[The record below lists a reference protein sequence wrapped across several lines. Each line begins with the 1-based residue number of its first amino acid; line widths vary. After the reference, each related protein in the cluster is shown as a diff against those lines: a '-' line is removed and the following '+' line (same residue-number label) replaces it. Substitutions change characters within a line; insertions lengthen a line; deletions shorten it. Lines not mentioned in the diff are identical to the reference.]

1 MMAKAAAQAVRSRP
15 GGVRATD
22 PGSVDEQLSRIYL
35 YPARLFASAR
45 PYYVTTILGSC
56 VAVCLWDPGCRLGG
70 INHFL
75 LPYQATSSSPSFRFG
90 NVAIQRLIDELLG
103 LGSAEQDIQAKLFGG
118 ADEMTSPHRAVMDR
132 LAAWQARSGEKNISE
147 PAPPL
152 TQAGIAGSGSQSR
165 TLRVDIG
172 KLDRIMTLT
181 SEIGI
186 SRARIKQMI
195 DGLGE
200 RHLDGLR
207 EVRQEADRL
216 YMELQEQVMKIRMVP
231 VGPAFRQYIRMVR
244 DLARAHGKLA
254 TLTLEGEDVDVDT
267 AIVERLRE
275 PLTHLLRN
283 ALDHGIESPEVRQA
297 KGKDTCGHVL
307 LRARH
312 DAASIVVQVTDDGTG
327 LDRESI
333 VQRALATGIISEEQ
347 RLADH
352 DIFDLIFRQGFSTAQ
367 TVSDLSGRGIGMDI
381 VRRNIEAMRG
391 TVTVESRNGN
401 GTTVTMRLPL
411 TLAIIEGLAVRVSG
425 ETYII
430 PLESVIECLELPIEE
445 RPLAREG
452 VINLRGEPVPYVRL
466 REILKRDDNI
476 PHRENVVIVEH
487 KGGRA
492 GLVADTLEG
501 QSQAV
506 IKPLGKPFHD
516 LAGISGTTILG
527 SGRVAIVL
535 DVPAL
540 LCGPTNSRWHAR

>member
-1 MMAKAAAQAVRSRP
+1 
-15 GGVRATD
+15 
-22 PGSVDEQLSRIYL
+22 
-35 YPARLFASAR
+35 
-45 PYYVTTILGSC
+45 
-56 VAVCLWDPGCRLGG
+56 
-70 INHFL
+70 
-75 LPYQATSSSPSFRFG
+75 
-90 NVAIQRLIDELLG
+90 
-103 LGSAEQDIQAKLFGG
+103 
-118 ADEMTSPHRAVMDR
+118 
-132 LAAWQARSGEKNISE
+132 
-147 PAPPL
+147 
-152 TQAGIAGSGSQSR
+152 
-165 TLRVDIG
+165 
-172 KLDRIMTLT
+172 
-181 SEIGI
+181 
-186 SRARIKQMI
+186 
-195 DGLGE
+195 
-200 RHLDGLR
+200 
-207 EVRQEADRL
+207 
-216 YMELQEQVMKIRMVP
+216 
-231 VGPAFRQYIRMVR
+231 MVR

-267 AIVERLRE
+267 TIVERLRE

-333 VQRALATGIISEEQ
+333 VQRALATGIISAEQ

-445 RPLAREG
+445 RRLAREG

-516 LAGISGTTILG
+516 LPGISGTTILG